1 MINKDKAIKYLNWYF
16 YEDDGMADKDVVQE
30 YENLKEYI
38 GNLEKCYDKVGKVCI
53 YLLRK
58 YEKEFIEQYKYK
70 SNFEEWHDIMLAFDK
85 ISEEMNRKMPEPWY
99 TYCFGRKEDV

>member
-1 MINKDKAIKYLNWYF
+1 MIDKDNAIKYLDWYF
-16 YEDDGMADKDVVQE
+16 YDDDGGADKYAVQE

-58 YEKEFIEQYKYK
+58 YHKEVLEQSKYK
-70 SNFEEWHDIMLAFDK
+70 FNSTEWRDILLAFEVALK
-85 ISEEMNRKMPEPWY
+85 EMNEEMPEPWY

>member
-1 MINKDKAIKYLNWYF
+1 MDKDNAIKYLNWYF
-16 YEDDGMADKDVVQE
+16 YEDDGMADKDAVQE

-38 GNLEKCYDKVGKVCI
+38 ENLEKCYDKVGKVCI

-58 YEKEFIEQYKYK
+58 YHKEFMEQYKDK
-70 SNFEEWHDIMLAFDK
+70 FNFTEWRDILFAFEFSLK
-85 ISEEMNRKMPEPWY
+85 EMNKEMPEPWY

>member
-1 MINKDKAIKYLNWYF
+1 MIDKDKAIEYLDWYF
-16 YEDDGMADKDVVQE
+16 YCDNGSGDHDIIKE
-30 YENLKEYI
+30 YEKLKAYI
-38 GNLEKCYDKVGKVCI
+38 ENLEKCYDKVGKVCI

-58 YEKEFIEQYKYK
+58 HEKEFIEQYKYK

>member
-1 MINKDKAIKYLNWYF
+1 MIDKDKAIKYLDWYF
-16 YEDDGMADKDVVQE
+16 YDDDGMADKYAVQE
-30 YENLKEYI
+30 YENLKKHIE
-38 GNLEKCYDKVGKVCI
+38 NLEKCYDKVGKVCI

-58 YEKEFIEQYKYK
+58 HEKEFIEQYKYK
-70 SNFEEWHDIMLAFDK
+70 SNFEEWHGIMLAFDK